1 MTTRRA
7 KSGNRQILPTSML
20 KKIIKKIITPVLRL
34 PSLPESFFYFGFNG
48 RVAIEVTNACN
59 LRCRLCPTWQH
70 MKRKPGFMSLENFK
84 KIIDENKDIF
94 KRINLIFAGEP
105 LLNKDVFKM
114 TAYAEE
120 NGVEVLLSTNTTLF
134 DDDKIKE
141 LFDSGL
147 SILIVCLDGA
157 TKEIHEQYRQGSNF
171 EAVKK
176 NIERICR
183 LKKEK
188 GLEKPD
194 IILQFLVMKQNEH
207 QIEDIIKL
215 AKELGV
221 DALSLKTLSLGS
233 FTALEEKLK
242 LAEENLP
249 RDAKYSR
256 FKFEDGILEE
266 KSKPEVCSWMRQSLI
281 LWNGDVSLCCY
292 DDDGVLTI
300 GNIFQDGGLKKILKS
315 QKYKKYR
322 KGAIQKKFKLCQQ
335 CNHSAESARLIRFNL
350 QNGRDPETL
359 PR

>member
-157 TKEIHEQYRQGSNF
+157 TKEVHEQYRQGSDF

-194 IILQFLVMKQNEH
+194 DPRQQGAPAASTAGHSIFLRRQPNNKRQKRSGSGQRFTPVRQKAGRS
-207 QIEDIIKL
+207 IP
-215 AKELGV
+215 G
-221 DALSLKTLSLGS
+221 AL
-233 FTALEEKLK
+233 
-242 LAEENLP
+242 P
-249 RDAKYSR
+249 
-256 FKFEDGILEE
+256 
-266 KSKPEVCSWMRQSLI
+266 
-281 LWNGDVSLCCY
+281 
-292 DDDGVLTI
+292 
-300 GNIFQDGGLKKILKS
+300 
-315 QKYKKYR
+315 
-322 KGAIQKKFKLCQQ
+322 GA
-335 CNHSAESARLIRFNL
+335 
-350 QNGRDPETL
+350 
-359 PR
+359 